1 MSTKGLKVPQS
12 GERTPGIAVAAR
24 PYSLTIVTRRPLLP
38 VLTTENAAQT
48 ARAGMTVLVQ
58 SNRNKESEDDY
69 YYYYYYYLI
78 LILVRV

>member
-24 PYSLTIVTRRPLLP
+24 PYSLTIVTRRALLP
-38 VLTTENAAQT
+38 VLTTENAART

-58 SNRNKESEDDY
+58 SNRNKESDDD
-69 YYYYYYYLI
+69 YYYYLI

>member
-24 PYSLTIVTRRPLLP
+24 PYSSTIVTRRALLQ

-58 SNRNKESEDDY
+58 SNRNKESDDD
-69 YYYYYYYLI
+69 YYYYLI